1 MNQIERIY
9 RQHIDDL
16 YAYGMHLGFEE
27 NLVKDCIQNI
37 FEKLLLKPKLKI
49 ENTKAYLFKSVRN
62 ELLTEFKKSNKNLSI
77 ELAKHKMP
85 FDIQVSIEEVL
96 LEKETKTLL
105 KNKVEAVLKDLSPR
119 QREIIYFRYTLEYD
133 YDMISEIMGI
143 SVASSRNLVLKA
155 LNHFRKNGLN
165 FFAFTFFI

>member
-9 RQHIDDL
+9 RLYVDDL
-16 YAYGMHLGFEE
+16 YAYGMHLGFDED
-27 NLVKDCIQNI
+27 LVKDCIQNV
-37 FEKLLLKPKLKI
+37 FEKLLTKSNLKI
-49 ENTKAYLFKSVRN
+49 DNIKAYLFKSVRN

-77 ELAKHKMP
+77 ELNNHKMS
-85 FDIQVSIEEVL
+85 FRIEVSVEEL
-96 LEKETKTLL
+96 ILEEETKKLL
-105 KNKVEAVLKDLSPR
+105 KNKVEAVLKELSPR

-133 YDMISEIMGI
+133 YDMISQIMGI

-165 FFAFTFFI
+165 LFVLTLLV